1 MHDYYISKLLWYT
14 MLRSDD
20 AACPGKHFQ
29 DGRGAGSLAQG
40 VRKRSQESSGL
51 PFGVAWLDVTH
62 SQERYYVAQLRF
74 QLAHILVSVE
84 DLEGALKALLLV
96 KEIAP
101 KEPPVHALLGQV
113 YHRLG
118 PK

>member
-1 MHDYYISKLLWYT
+1 MTLH
-14 MLRSDD
+14 
-20 AACPGKHFQ
+20 
-29 DGRGAGSLAQG
+29 AQG
-40 VRKRSQESSGL
+40 STSKTAEALEVLHKACEKDPKNPQVYL
-51 PFGVAWLDVTH
+51 LVWFWLDITH
-62 SQERYYVAQLRF
+62 LQERYYVAQLRF